1 MTIPEVD
8 NIISVFSLLTPTQT
22 AQVNQVKKKL
32 KCVCNHYYALEIS
45 IEYNINLMF
54 YDSIPVDKS

>member
-22 AQVNQVKKKL
+22 AQVNQVKKKAEMCL
-32 KCVCNHYYALEIS
+32 QSLLRARDIY
-45 IEYNINLMF
+45 
-54 YDSIPVDKS
+54 